1 MMMFSRDIWHAHS
14 AWYSFF
20 GNSLLAPM
28 SCDGAM
34 GLEPRFWDEFPFAF
48 HEKAMEGLR
57 DIKAA
62 TRRYEN
68 IEACDVL
75 QDVNLAYAKLFI
87 GPPRPAAPPWETA
100 YRSKVDKSVLFG
112 QATFEMHDK
121 LRKAGLAI
129 NNERHQ
135 LADHI
140 GLELLYLAA
149 ESDKFSIGRSQLLD
163 VREVRVFIEERLL
176 SWIGSF
182 TEAVVKSDSS
192 GYYAGMAK
200 TIWGVLLWDIDQLKA
215 CG

>member
-1 MMMFSRDIWHAHS
+1 MFSKDIWRTHS
-14 AWYSFF
+14 EWYSFF
-20 GNSLLAPM
+20 GNSLLSPL
-28 SCDGAM
+28 SSDSAM

-48 HEKAMEGLR
+48 HEKAMEGLQ
-57 DIKAA
+57 DLQAA

-68 IEACDVL
+68 IDAFDVL
-75 QDVNLAYAKLFI
+75 RDINLAYTKLFI

-112 QATFEMHDK
+112 QATFEMHDN

-129 NNERHQ
+129 NNEKHQ

-149 ESDKFSIGRSQLLD
+149 ASDNFSTGKSQLLN
-163 VREVRVFIEERLL
+163 VREIRIFIEERLL

-182 TEAVVKSDSS
+182 TEAVIKSDSS
-192 GYYAGMAK
+192 GYYAGMTK
-200 TIWGVLLWDIDQLKA
+200 MIWGVLLWDIEQLKV